1 MTGDARLRLGVRRYA
16 MAAALLLA
24 GCAAPVTLPAP
35 ETVSLPAS
43 ALMAAHLPPRQAA
56 TNFVQAVARIEPM
69 AEQFCRAR
77 TQGLPCDFRIVV
89 DDRPT
94 EPPNAFQTLDRAGRP
109 VIGLT
114 LRLIAGARN
123 VDEIAFVVGH
133 EAAHHILRH
142 IPQQQDSAAA
152 GAILAGVL
160 ATLDGADEATV
171 RAAQNVGAT
180 LGARRYSQAF
190 ELQADA
196 LGTEIA
202 FRAGFDPVRGA
213 AFFDRLAD
221 PGDRFLGTH
230 PPNAQRKALV
240 RNVAAGL
247 R

>member
-1 MTGDARLRLGVRRYA
+1 LRRGIRRFA
-16 MAAALLLA
+16 VAVALLLA
-24 GCAAPVTLPAP
+24 GCAEPVTLPAP
-35 ETVSLPAS
+35 VTGPLPAS
-43 ALMAAHLPPRQAA
+43 VRLSAQLPPRDAA
-56 TNFVQAVARIEPM
+56 VNFVTAVERVEPV

-77 TQGLPCDFRIVV
+77 TQGQPCDFRIVI
-89 DDRPT
+89 DDRPGQ
-94 EPPNAFQTLDRAGRP
+94 PPNAFQTLDRAGRP

-114 LRLIAGARN
+114 LPLIAGARN
-123 VDEIAFVVGH
+123 VDEIAFVLGH
-133 EAAHHILRH
+133 EAAHHILGH

-160 ATLDGADEATV
+160 ATLGGGDDAAV
-171 RAAQNVGAT
+171 RAAQDVGAT

-213 AFFDRLAD
+213 AFFDRLGD
-221 PGDRFLGTH
+221 PGNQFLGTH
-230 PPNAQRKALV
+230 PPNAQRKATV
-240 RNVAAGL
+240 RRVVAGL

>member
-1 MTGDARLRLGVRRYA
+1 MTGESRLRIGLQRLAV
-16 MAAALLLA
+16 MALPLLA
-24 GCAAPVTLPAP
+24 GCAEPVVLPEAVKGP
-35 ETVSLPAS
+35 VPA
-43 ALMAAHLPPRQAA
+43 ALRLSPQLPPRDAA
-56 TNFVQAVARIEPM
+56 ANFVAAMNRVEPV

-77 TQGLPCDFRIVV
+77 TRALPCDFRIVI
-89 DDRPT
+89 DDRPGQ
-94 EPPNAFQTLDRAGRP
+94 PPNAFQTLDRAGRP

-114 LRLIAGARN
+114 LPLIAGARN
-123 VDEIAFVVGH
+123 VDELAFVLGH
-133 EAAHHILRH
+133 EASHHILGH

-160 ATLDGADEATV
+160 ATLGGADD
-171 RAAQNVGAT
+171 AAVQKAQDVGAII
-180 LGARRYSQAF
+180 GARRFSQDF

-221 PGDRFLGTH
+221 PGNRFLGTH
-230 PPNAQRKALV
+230 PPNAARKAIV
-240 RNVAAGL
+240 RRVAAGL